1 MAQQHEILRTVI
13 KSRGGG
19 VMSLIL
25 ENEPTHRIDLYMT
38 PHPDRVHSSCCLNGQ
53 FLALFDL
60 TIDLR
65 IVLADGV
72 RYRMLKDRG
81 GPIETLWGNQGLA
94 HGNHRISEIGI
105 WIRAAGGFVRVDID
119 GAEVRTNSVDVEL
132 TRFLRSYE
140 AGFSPR

>member
-38 PHPDRVHSSCCLNGQ
+38 PHPDRVHSSFCLNGQ

-81 GPIETLWGNQGLA
+81 GPSKPCGGIKAWHTEITALA
-94 HGNHRISEIGI
+94 KSESGSGPQ
-105 WIRAAGGFVRVDID
+105 AASS
-119 GAEVRTNSVDVEL
+119 E
-132 TRFLRSYE
+132 
-140 AGFSPR
+140 